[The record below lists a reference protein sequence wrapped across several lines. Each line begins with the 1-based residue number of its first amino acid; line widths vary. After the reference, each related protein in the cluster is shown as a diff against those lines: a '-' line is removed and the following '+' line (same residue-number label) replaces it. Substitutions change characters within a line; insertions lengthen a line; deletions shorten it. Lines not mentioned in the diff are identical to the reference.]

1 MFTINIYIRKINIYY
16 VFNKKIGSVCLK
28 DKVITYIRKNKL
40 IEPGDNVLVALSGG
54 PDSVC
59 LLDILY
65 KLKDKLNITLGAVHI
80 NHMLR
85 GEDSDKD
92 EEYVIELCNKI
103 GIQSYIKR
111 VDINAYSAENKMSS
125 EMAGRK
131 VRYDFFEEVMKNGKY
146 NKIATA
152 HNANDQAETIIF
164 RLIRGSGLEGLG
176 GIKAYRDNK
185 IIRPILCLDR
195 EEVEEYIRK
204 ENLNPRIDKT
214 NFEKIYNRNKIRL
227 DILPYIKEYFNEDII
242 KTLNRTAG
250 LLQKDN
256 EFLESESL
264 KVYQKYCI
272 EYDKYFIIKKDAFT
286 NHDSIISRMLRNALI
301 RYSNQTYDFEMKH
314 IYEIMD
320 LARKDTGKI
329 VNLPKNIF
337 VENIYGDIY
346 IKNKL
351 NQKKVDSKKIRLNKL
366 DIDNKKI
373 DFQDFFI
380 QFTVMKNDKNIN
392 LKENEFIKYF
402 EFDKIEDEILLK
414 TREDGDRMIPL
425 GMKGNKKVKD
435 IFIDMKVPKDLRDL
449 IPILCFDSRIAWV
462 IGART
467 SEEYRISNNSK
478 NILKVIVSRKEH

>member
-1 MFTINIYIRKINIYY
+1 ME
-16 VFNKKIGSVCLK
+16 
-28 DKVITYIRKNKL
+28 DKVIAYIRKNKL
-40 IEPGDNVLVALSGG
+40 IESGDKVLVALSGG

-59 LLDILY
+59 LLNILC
-65 KLKDKLNITLGAVHI
+65 KVKDEFNITLGAAHI

-85 GEDSDKD
+85 GDDSDKD
-92 EEYVIELCNKI
+92 EEYVIELCNKMEI
-103 GIQSYIKR
+103 PSYIKK
-111 VDINAYSAENKMSS
+111 VDINTYSDENKMSS

-131 VRYDFFEEVMKNGKY
+131 VRYDFFEEIMMKYNY

-176 GIKAYRDNK
+176 GIKTYRDNK
-185 IIRPILCLDR
+185 IIRPILCLNRD
-195 EEVEEYIRK
+195 EVEEYIKK

-227 DILPYIKEYFNEDII
+227 DILPYIKEHFNEDII
-242 KTLNRTAG
+242 QTLNRTAE

-286 NHDSIISRMLRNALI
+286 NHDAIVSRMLRKALI
-301 RYSNQTYDFEMKH
+301 RYSNQNYDFEMKH

-320 LARKDTGKI
+320 LARKKTGKI
-329 VNLPKNIF
+329 IDLPKNIF

-351 NQKKVDSKKIRLNKL
+351 SQKKINSNKIKLNKR
-366 DIDNKKI
+366 DIDNQKI

-402 EFDKIEDEILLK
+402 EFDKIENEIILK
-414 TREDGDRMIPL
+414 TREDGDKLVPL

-435 IFIDMKVPKDLRDL
+435 IFINMKIPKDLRNS
-449 IPILCFDSRIAWV
+449 IPILCFDNKIAWI
-462 IGART
+462 IGIRT
-467 SEEYRISNNSK
+467 SEEYKISNNSK
-478 NILKVIVSRKEH
+478 NILKVIVSRKEQ